1 MLRVTF
7 AILLSVLICQS
18 AVARQWKTADGKYK
32 INGDLIAFSAD
43 HVVIKKSNKDLVS
56 IKVEELSKEDQ
67 EFLKSKETEELKK
80 TEAERVHTWTF
91 KRGLKV
97 TARVVDYVK
106 KDVTIGKRRGK
117 LYVNDRTYKSLPEVY
132 QVIVQRVIEHYEK
145 ITLENEKDIDKW
157 LEKRGN
163 KDVTYNCDGVILEL
177 ENGDEYAVPIF
188 LFSEEDQGILTP
200 GWQRWA
206 QYKEDAQKK
215 DHEKFLLEAQTQA
228 YQQER
233 QQTQIQQ
240 LQLGLLASQAGLIW
254 EVCLAP
260 AQGYG
265 YPQCVV
271 VPAANS
277 AQASAQAMLRFP
289 GYTVVAARRVD

>member
-1 MLRVTF
+1 MIRTAF
-7 AILLSVLICQS
+7 AIVLLVLLAQP
-18 AVARQWKTADGKYK
+18 ALARQWKTANGKYK
-32 INGDLIAFSAD
+32 ITGDLIAHSAD
-43 HVVIKKSNKDLVS
+43 TVVIKKSNKDLVS
-56 IKVEELSKEDQ
+56 LKIEDLSQEDRDY
-67 EFLKSKETEELKK
+67 LKSKESEELKK

-91 KRGLKV
+91 QRGLKV
-97 TARVVDYVK
+97 NARVVDYVK

-132 QVIVQRVIEHYEK
+132 QIIVLRVIEHYEK
-145 ITLENEKDIDKW
+145 FAPENEKDIDKW
-157 LEKRGN
+157 LEKRDN
-163 KDVTYNCDGVILEL
+163 KDATFNCDGVILEL

-188 LFSEEDQGILTP
+188 LFSEEDQAILTP

-206 QYKEDAQKK
+206 QYKEDATKK
-215 DHEKFLLEAQTQA
+215 EHEKFLLEAQTQA

-240 LQLGLLASQAGLIW
+240 LQLGLLASQAGLVW

-271 VPAANS
+271 VAAANS
-277 AQASAQAMLRFP
+277 NQAAAQALTRFP

>member
-1 MLRVTF
+1 MFRTF
-7 AILLSVLICQS
+7 LAISLVVFLAQ
-18 AVARQWKTADGKYK
+18 AAQARQWKAANGKYK

-43 HVVIKKSNKDLVS
+43 SVVIKKTNKDLIS
-56 IKVEELSKEDQ
+56 LKIEELSKEDQ
-67 EFLKSKETEELKK
+67 EYLKSKETEELKK

-91 KRGLKV
+91 QRGLKV
-97 TARVVDYVK
+97 NARVVDYVK
-106 KDVTIGKRRGK
+106 KDVTIGRRRGK

-132 QVIVQRVIEHYEK
+132 QLIVLRVIEHYEK
-145 ITLENEKDIDKW
+145 FTIENEKDIDKW

-163 KDVTYNCDGVILEL
+163 KDATFNCDGVILEL

-188 LFSEEDQGILTP
+188 LFSEDDQAILTP

-206 QYKEDAQKK
+206 QYKEDAEKK
-215 DHEKFLLEAQTQA
+215 DHEKFLLEAQTKA

-240 LQLGLLASQAGLIW
+240 LQLGLLASQAGLVW
-254 EVCLAP
+254 EVCLVP
-260 AQGYG
+260 AKGYG

-271 VPAANS
+271 VAAANS
-277 AQASAQAMLRFP
+277 NQAAAQALARFP
-289 GYTVVAARRVD
+289 GYTVAAARRVD